1 MNEKDFA
8 EKIAFLGGRVYIV
21 GGWVRD
27 ILRSYP
33 PKDKDYV
40 ICQLKEDIFRE
51 NFPQATRV
59 GKSFPVYLLEIDG
72 RKCEVAFARR
82 EKKAGHGYKGFT
94 TFCDE
99 NITLE
104 EDLYRRDTTMN
115 AIAYDVLSKKLL
127 TRIMAGAIFA
137 KADKSR
143 IASFC

>member
-1 MNEKDFA
+1 M
-8 EKIAFLGGRVYIV
+8 
-21 GGWVRD
+21 
-27 ILRSYP
+27 
-33 PKDKDYV
+33 
-40 ICQLKEDIFRE
+40 
-51 NFPQATRV
+51 

-115 AIAYDVLSKKLL
+115 AIAL
-127 TRIMAGAIFA
+127 
-137 KADKSR
+137 
-143 IASFC
+143 